1 MRTPTHFIQENFW
14 FSISLLSTS
23 SMAVIAEMARNSI
36 RLQVADARPSPHD
49 LLNFTNGST
58 LSAMVEQ
65 VRKRLVEKD
74 VESLTM

>member
-1 MRTPTHFIQENFW
+1 
-14 FSISLLSTS
+14 
-23 SMAVIAEMARNSI
+23 MAVIAEMARNSI